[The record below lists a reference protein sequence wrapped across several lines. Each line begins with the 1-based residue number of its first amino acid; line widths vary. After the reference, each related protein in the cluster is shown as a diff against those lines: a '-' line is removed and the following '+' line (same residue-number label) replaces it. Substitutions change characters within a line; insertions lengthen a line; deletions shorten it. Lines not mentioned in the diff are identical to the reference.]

1 MKHFLRPYHGIGI
14 LVAMGM
20 IAGARGGAA
29 QSTQMVE
36 LLPGTSP
43 LLVQRTGSQGYLGAY
58 VEDVDSDKAQAL
70 KLKEVRGAVITLI
83 DHDAPAGQ
91 IGLRVND
98 VVLQLNG
105 QNVEGAEQLRRMLRE
120 IPAGRKVSLEFS
132 RDGNLQTTSVELA
145 DRRKMEIEVWKKLD
159 TNGDVFVAQNPGMGV
174 LEGGGDA
181 SLPGMF
187 RTPIFG
193 STLNVG
199 AMVEPLAAQTADFL
213 GVPNGLM
220 VKTVAHKSE
229 AAAAGLKPR
238 DVILKVGNDPI
249 TTLSDWDRA
258 LRSNQGKT
266 VQVTILR
273 EKKQQT
279 LTLQVDS
286 KHKTGVLEMEEL
298 FPSGDCRLVAELD
311 ANAGPIFGLDPQAA
325 KTLHDQAEALKD
337 QVQGFVNSEQ
347 ADELRKQAEKLGDS
361 FKAED
366 FKVDPKQLK
375 QQMEQFQKNFK
386 ANDFKIDPQLA
397 EQLRDQLK
405 IDDFKVDQKQMDELK
420 QQMDEFR
427 KNFKT
432 DDFKFDQKQLDELK
446 KQMEEF
452 RKSFDSEGLVSA
464 PV

>member
-14 LVAMGM
+14 LVVVGM

-43 LLVQRTGSQGYLGAY
+43 LILHSGAQGYLGAY
-58 VEDVDSDKAQAL
+58 VEDVDGDKAQAL
-70 KLKEVRGAVITLI
+70 KLKEARGAVITLI

-120 IPAGRKVSLEFS
+120 IPPGRKVSLEFS

-145 DRRKMEIEVWKKLD
+145 DRRKMESDVWNKLGN
-159 TNGDVFVAQNPGMGV
+159 NGDVFVAQNPGMGV
-174 LEGGGDA
+174 LGGGGDG

-187 RTPIFG
+187 HMPIFG

-199 AMVEPLAAQTADFL
+199 AMVEPLTGQMAEYL

-220 VKTVAHKSE
+220 VKQVAHKSE
-229 AAAAGLKPR
+229 AATAGLKAF
-238 DVILKVGNDPI
+238 DVILKVGNDPV

-258 LRSNQGKT
+258 LRSNQGKP

-273 EKKQQT
+273 DKKQQT

-286 KHKTGVLEMEEL
+286 KHKTGALEMEEL
-298 FPSGDCRLVAELD
+298 FPGGDCPLVADLD
-311 ANAGPIFGLDPQAA
+311 PNAGQIFDLDEQTVKA
-325 KTLHDQAEALKD
+325 LRDQAEALRD
-337 QVQGFVNSEQ
+337 GMNI
-347 ADELRKQAEKLGDS
+347 D
-361 FKAED
+361 D
-366 FKVDPKQLK
+366 FKVDPKQMDELK
-375 QQMEQFQKNFK
+375 KQMEQFPKSFK
-386 ANDFKIDPQLA
+386 ADDFKIDPQLTEQMRKQA

-405 IDDFKVDQKQMDELK
+405 GDDFKLDQKQMDELK
-420 QQMDEFR
+420 QQMEEFR
-427 KNFKT
+427 KNFNLR
-432 DDFKFDQKQLDELK
+432 DLQA
-446 KQMEEF
+446 
-452 RKSFDSEGLVSA
+452 A

>member
-14 LVAMGM
+14 LVVVGM

-43 LLVQRTGSQGYLGAY
+43 LILHSGAQGYLGAY
-58 VEDVDSDKAQAL
+58 VEDLDSDKAQAL

-120 IPAGRKVSLEFS
+120 IPPGRKVSLEFS

-145 DRRKMEIEVWKKLD
+145 DRRKMESDVWNKLGN
-159 TNGDVFVAQNPGMGV
+159 NGDVFVAQNPGMGV
-174 LEGGGDA
+174 LGGGGDG

-187 RTPIFG
+187 HMPIFG

-199 AMVEPLAAQTADFL
+199 AMVEPLTGQMAEYL

-220 VKTVAHKSE
+220 VKQVAHKSE
-229 AAAAGLKPR
+229 AATAGLKAF
-238 DVILKVGNDPI
+238 DVILKVGNDPV

-258 LRSNQGKT
+258 LRSNQGKP

-273 EKKQQT
+273 DKKQQT

-286 KHKTGVLEMEEL
+286 KHKTGSLEMEEL
-298 FPSGDCRLVAELD
+298 FPGGDCPLVAELD
-311 ANAGPIFGLDPQAA
+311 PNAGQIFDLDEQTVKA
-325 KTLHDQAEALKD
+325 LRDQAEALRD
-337 QVQGFVNSEQ
+337 GMNI
-347 ADELRKQAEKLGDS
+347 D
-361 FKAED
+361 D
-366 FKVDPKQLK
+366 FKVDPKQMDELK
-375 QQMEQFQKNFK
+375 KQMEQFPKSFK
-386 ANDFKIDPQLA
+386 ADDFKIDPQLTEQMRKQA

-405 IDDFKVDQKQMDELK
+405 GDDFKLDQRQMDELK
-420 QQMDEFR
+420 QQMEEFR
-427 KNFKT
+427 KNFNLR
-432 DDFKFDQKQLDELK
+432 DLQA
-446 KQMEEF
+446 
-452 RKSFDSEGLVSA
+452 A

>member
-1 MKHFLRPYHGIGI
+1 MKHFLRPYRTVGIVV
-14 LVAMGM
+14 L
-20 IAGARGGAA
+20 AGAGIVAVPGRSEA
-29 QSTQMVE
+29 QSTQIVE
-36 LLPGTSP
+36 LLQGTSP
-43 LLVQRTGSQGYLGAY
+43 LLLHGSSQGYLG
-58 VEDVDSDKAQAL
+58 VWVDDVDADKAQTL

-91 IGLRVND
+91 MGLHVND

-105 QNVEGAEQLRRMLRE
+105 QNVEGAEQLRRMLKE
-120 IPAGRKVSLEFS
+120 IPPGRKVSLEFS
-132 RDGNLQTTSVELA
+132 RDGNLQTTSVQLV
-145 DRRKMEIEVWKKLD
+145 DRHVMEHDVWNKL
-159 TNGDVFVAQNPGMGV
+159 GSESDVVAPATGMGV
-174 LEGGGDA
+174 LPGGGDA
-181 SLPGMF
+181 PLPGMF
-187 RTPIFG
+187 HMPIFG

-199 AMVEPLAAQTADFL
+199 AMVEPLAAQTAEYL
-213 GVPNGLM
+213 GVPSGLM
-220 VKTVAHKSE
+220 VKGVAKKSE
-229 AAAAGLKPR
+229 AASAGFRAR

-375 QQMEQFQKNFK
+375 QQMEQFQKDFK

-420 QQMDEFR
+420 Q
-427 KNFKT
+427 
-432 DDFKFDQKQLDELK
+432 
-446 KQMEEF
+446 
-452 RKSFDSEGLVSA
+452 
-464 PV
+464 